1 MIHNMKLNDAPF
13 EMIQKGQKTIEL
25 RLNDE
30 KRQLIKTGDRI
41 IFSKATEAE
50 KKLETLVKEIH
61 SFDSFEELYKS
72 LPLEKCGYL
81 PEEIKDASYKDMEE
95 YYSPERQAQFGVLGI
110 EIVLLK

>member
-30 KRQLIKTGDRI
+30 KRRLIKTGDRI
-41 IFSKATEAE
+41 IFSKTTEPE

-95 YYSPERQAQFGVLGI
+95 YYSSERQAQFGVLGI